1 MAGGLSGKTILITR
15 EETQA
20 TTFAAKIKKAGG
32 VPVAAPLISFEKAK
46 DIHKLKEAVQGIKA
60 EDCLVFTSMNG
71 VLFFFD
77 FLKEHGFPSDFL
89 SHCTFAAVGR
99 KTRQL
104 IEDRGYTVRI
114 MPKEYVAERLAEEI
128 AGSIRPFQH
137 IYLFRGNLAR
147 EILMKELTLKGF
159 SVTDLTLYETIHNT
173 EDGDRIEQLLQEQKL
188 DYITFTSSSTVD
200 AFMKVMKNKNL
211 DTLLK
216 GVTLVSIGPIT
227 HKTLK
232 KYGYDGIVSD
242 PYTIDAMIDRIQTH
256 AERQE

>member
-1 MAGGLSGKTILITR
+1 M
-15 EETQA
+15 
-20 TTFAAKIKKAGG
+20 
-32 VPVAAPLISFEKAK
+32 
-46 DIHKLKEAVQGIKA
+46 
-60 EDCLVFTSMNG
+60 
-71 VLFFFD
+71 
-77 FLKEHGFPSDFL
+77 
-89 SHCTFAAVGR
+89 GR

-128 AGSIRPFQH
+128 AGSIRHDQH
-137 IYLFRGNLAR
+137 VYLFRGNLAR

-159 SVTDLTLYETIHNT
+159 SVTDLTLYETIHNI
-173 EDGDRIEQLLQEQKL
+173 EDGNRIEQLLQEQKL

-211 DTLLK
+211 DTLLE

-256 AERQE
+256 AERKE